1 MKRSA
6 KSMISVERC
15 SVMDMYEQL
24 ATLASKTTDYEI
36 PIQKN
41 VAWSLRAAPHALISS
56 NTGMGKSFF
65 TLYLIIMA
73 SIKNAILFL
82 ADPKRSDLASL
93 AAFMPP
99 DRVAW
104 EPGHICEM
112 VSSVVDIMMERYDYM
127 KDERL
132 HRGLFQADFADFGL
146 SVVLV
151 VIEEMAAFVSL
162 LDRKSREAFEA
173 NIKSITLQ
181 GRQAGVML
189 ITIMQNPGS
198 QNISTESRSQMGL
211 RVYLGNSGGI
221 EYRMIFGEG
230 YTYPKRLFRPGQG
243 LYMLA
248 GQSERPEVI
257 ETPRLDKSQLP
268 ATLERALKTQFN
280 ISPLPT
286 VSL

>member
-1 MKRSA
+1 
-6 KSMISVERC
+6 
-15 SVMDMYEQL
+15 MDMYEQL
-24 ATLASKTTDYEI
+24 VSLASRTEDYEI
-36 PIQKN
+36 PIQKGT
-41 VAWSLRAAPHALISS
+41 VYSFRVAPHILISS

-65 TLYLIIMA
+65 TLYLIIMV
-73 SIKNAILFL
+73 SIKSNILFL

-112 VSSVVDIMMERYDYM
+112 VTNVVDIMMKRYDYM
-127 KDERL
+127 KGERL
-132 HRGLFQADFADFGL
+132 RRGLFQADFADFGL
-146 SVVLV
+146 PVVLV
-151 VIEEMAAFVSL
+151 VIEEMAAFISTL
-162 LDRKSREAFEA
+162 GKSKRESFEA
-173 NIKSITLQ
+173 DLKSITLQ

-189 ITIMQNPGS
+189 CLIMQNMGT

-248 GQSERPEVI
+248 GQTERPEVI
-257 ETPRLDKSQLP
+257 ETPRLVKNQLP
-268 ATLERALKTQFN
+268 ATLERALKTQFD
-280 ISPLPT
+280 ISPLPP